1 MGADADDLRTLTAV
15 IDPIIKRAE
24 SALGACLL
32 YSVRC
37 GT

>member
-24 SALGACLL
+24 SALYG
-32 YSVRC
+32 
-37 GT
+37 